1 MQTCKC
7 IHEGMVSM
15 CGCACTQTF
24 IRTHA
29 CLHTYTHACMYT
41 RMHTYT
47 HALMHACTHTHT
59 HACTHACTH
68 THTHACTHARTHAHT
83 RDLTTNPPLRSIQ
96 PLVKHKLGSEE
107 YKVSGNVSGPGG
119 GKSSEIA
126 CQTILPVYHLD
137 NIPTQ
142 PVHAGSFN
150 EKYVQCV

>member
-1 MQTCKC
+1 MCVERDMQTCKC

-24 IRTHA
+24 TCTHA
-29 CLHTYTHACMYT
+29 CLHTYTHACMY
-41 RMHTYT
+41 
-47 HALMHACTHTHT
+47 
-59 HACTHACTH
+59 

>member
-1 MQTCKC
+1 MLTDNIFVEANMQLCTCVWKETCK
-7 IHEGMVSM
+7 HANVSM
-15 CGCACTQTF
+15 MVWYQCVGV
-24 IRTHA
+24 HA
-29 CLHTYTHACMYT
+29 HKHSHT
-41 RMHTYT
+41 
-47 HALMHACTHTHT
+47 LMHACTH
-59 HACTHACTH
+59 A
-68 THTHACTHARTHAHT
+68 HTHACTHARTHAHT

-137 NIPTQ
+137 NIPTH

-150 EKYVQCV
+150 DKYVQ